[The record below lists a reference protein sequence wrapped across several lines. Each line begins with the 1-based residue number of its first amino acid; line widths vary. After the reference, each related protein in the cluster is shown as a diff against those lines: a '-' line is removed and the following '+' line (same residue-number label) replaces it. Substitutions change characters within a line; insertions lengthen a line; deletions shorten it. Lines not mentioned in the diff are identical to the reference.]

1 MCKTASV
8 VLAAIAMSSASELVS
23 SKTYGFVGT
32 GTMSSAIVRGL
43 ATLNTP
49 PAAIL
54 VSPRNAE
61 KAAALC
67 EAFPGLVTVAA
78 DNQAVLDGSE
88 VVFIGVLPTITEETC
103 RALSFKPT
111 HMVVS
116 LVSTAPLDGL
126 RAWCAPVPHDSVVRA
141 IPLPPVAKHKGAT
154 ILTPPHALVTA
165 IFDSLGTAI
174 PVETETVMRKMLP
187 VTGLMGQFYAMQRA
201 TQAWVVGQ
209 GVPAEDAAKYVG
221 AIFHCIT
228 YDTAEAGVE
237 TFDHLVKEQ
246 TPGGINEQV
255 RTQKEIVR
263 GNTHRE
269 GGKGRECAEAPGAL
283 QARSIRLSVNHGLS
297 IDPFQMSRRQDALRR
312 RTGGCCVG
320 TRQSTNRL
328 QALSAPPARTPAA
341 SAVR

>member
-1 MCKTASV
+1 MCWRASASV
-8 VLAAIAMSSASELVS
+8 VLAVVAMSSASELVS

-43 ATLNTP
+43 ATLDEP

-61 KAAALC
+61 KAAALR

-103 RALSFKPT
+103 RALSFKPAHT
-111 HMVVS
+111 VVS
-116 LVSTAPLDGL
+116 LVSTAPRDGL
-126 RAWCAPVPHDSVVRA
+126 RAWCAPVPSASVVRA
-141 IPLPPVAKHKGAT
+141 IPLPPVARHKGAT
-154 ILTPPHALVTA
+154 IMTPPHDLVAA
-165 IFDSLGTAI
+165 IFDSLGTVI
-174 PVETETVMRKMLP
+174 PVATEATMRKMMP

-201 TQAWVVGQ
+201 TQEWVEGQ
-209 GVPAEDAAKYVG
+209 GVPAEDASKYVG

-228 YDTAEAGVE
+228 YDTADAGVH

-255 RTQKEIVR
+255 L
-263 GNTHRE
+263 
-269 GGKGRECAEAPGAL
+269 A
-283 QARSIRLSVNHGLS
+283 
-297 IDPFQMSRRQDALRR
+297 
-312 RTGGCCVG
+312 
-320 TRQSTNRL
+320 
-328 QALSAPPARTPAA
+328 
-341 SAVR
+341 

>member
-1 MCKTASV
+1 MKPPVDTPPVLYFRAPSPAPPRYLPHGRPRWMCKTASA

-88 VVFIGVLPTITEETC
+88 VIFIGVLPTITEETC

-126 RAWCAPVPHDSVVRA
+126 RAWCAPVPHESVVRA

-174 PVETETVMRKMLP
+174 PVETETMMRKMLP

-255 RTQKEIVR
+255 VR
-263 GNTHRE
+263 ELT
-269 GGKGRECAEAPGAL
+269 EAGAY
-283 QARSIRLSVNHGLS
+283 
-297 IDPFQMSRRQDALRR
+297 
-312 RTGGCCVG
+312 T
-320 TRQSTNRL
+320 
-328 QALSAPPARTPAA
+328 ALSDSLDGILARVEGRPAPQKRKRPYQSDDAA
-341 SAVR
+341 